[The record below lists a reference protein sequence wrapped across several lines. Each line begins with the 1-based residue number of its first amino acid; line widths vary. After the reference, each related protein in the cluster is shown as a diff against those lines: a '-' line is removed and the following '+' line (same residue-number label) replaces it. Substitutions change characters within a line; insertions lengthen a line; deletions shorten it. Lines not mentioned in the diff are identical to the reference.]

1 MTDSEKNLSA
11 LIKVVDEL
19 DPFTLTDSDITEIKK
34 WGADKVG
41 FVLVDIET
49 QKITYATEGAEK
61 IFCYVTDEMVGLDLV
76 ALVPDEF
83 KGVHAEHVRS
93 FGEAMQARSMGRRD
107 SPLYGRERDGATF
120 PVEIG
125 LFPRKF
131 KGRKVCLA
139 NVVRLS
145 KQV

>member
-1 MTDSEKNLSA
+1 MNDNMDA
-11 LIKVVDEL
+11 LIRAVDEL
-19 DPFTLTDSDITEIKK
+19 DPFTLTDADIIDIKK

-61 IFCYVTDEMVGLDLV
+61 IFGYVTDEMVGLDLV
-76 ALVPDEF
+76 SLVPDEY
-83 KGVHAEHVRS
+83 KGVHAEHVRG
-93 FGEAMQARSMGRRD
+93 FGEAMQTRSMGRRD
-107 SPLYGRERDGATF
+107 KPLLGKERDGATF

-145 KQV
+145 KEV